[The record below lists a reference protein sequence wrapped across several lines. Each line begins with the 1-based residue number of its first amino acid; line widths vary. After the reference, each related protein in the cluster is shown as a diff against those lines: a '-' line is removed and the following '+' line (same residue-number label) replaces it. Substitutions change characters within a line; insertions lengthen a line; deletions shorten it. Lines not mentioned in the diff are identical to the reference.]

1 MMHVKLGLPMI
12 NLTKVGFYK
21 EFFDEHI
28 VPPLYL
34 IHLFPPLDLI
44 CLKVLQKLSR
54 IVTL

>member
-54 IVTL
+54 IAAL